1 MARYSLGFDDEE
13 TRELEFIGRRLAPV
27 VDQVLSGQQEVFLD
41 PWLVPHGVLRRQAV
55 EFRSVRFALWAES
68 DNAALLLTSEIER
81 RRFQAWE
88 REALLTAGMPR
99 RWSNATARQ
108 SAEAWEFMG
117 QVMTPEELP
126 RFVRQLVSEENQ
138 REDPRFL
145 RVYQWWGRLRE
156 AVTGSGS
163 EDGQRTLGGFVSGL
177 CNMAVRPTQY
187 DESAASSMASV
198 IIAAPTCVRALRDF
212 GRRRRNRV
220 DNDDLRVRQQALDGW
235 AACLSAVV
243 TTWPDA
249 M

>member
-1 MARYSLGFDDEE
+1 MARYSLGLDVEE
-13 TRELEFIGRRLAPV
+13 TRELERIGGMLRPV
-27 VDQVLSGQQEVFLD
+27 VDQVLSGQREVSLD
-41 PWLVPHGVLRRQAV
+41 KWPVPHGTLRRQAV
-55 EFRSVRFALWAES
+55 EFRSERFALWAES

-88 REALLTAGMPR
+88 REVLLTAGLPR

-108 SAEAWEFMG
+108 SAEAWDFMG
-117 QVMTPEELP
+117 EAMTPKEFP
-126 RFVRQLVSEENQ
+126 RFVTQLVSKVNR
-138 REDPRFL
+138 REDPTFL
-145 RVYQWWGRLRE
+145 RVYQWWGRLRD
-156 AVTGSGS
+156 AVTGAGS
-163 EDGQRTLGGFVSGL
+163 EDGQRSLGGFVSGL

-198 IIAAPTCVRALRDF
+198 IISAPTCAGALLSF
-212 GRRRRNRV
+212 RRRR
-220 DNDDLRVRQQALDGW
+220 RVRDADVDDQKRLQALDGW

>member
-1 MARYSLGFDDEE
+1 MARHSLGFDEEE
-13 TRELEFIGRRLAPV
+13 TRELEFIGRMLAPA
-27 VDQVLSGQQEVFLD
+27 VDQVLSSKQEVSLD
-41 PWLVPHGVLRRQAV
+41 TWPVPHGVMRRHAV
-55 EFRSVRFALWAES
+55 EFRSERFALWAES
-68 DNAALLLTSEIER
+68 DNAALLLTSGIER

-187 DESAASSMASV
+187 DESAASSVALLRHVSGPCATSDVAGEIASTTMTCGYGSKPWMDGPPASV
-198 IIAAPTCVRALRDF
+198 QWSLR
-212 GRRRRNRV
+212 GRTRCRR
-220 DNDDLRVRQQALDGW
+220 G
-235 AACLSAVV
+235 
-243 TTWPDA
+243 
-249 M
+249 